1 LADAHS
7 FSNNYNNIETIKKQ
21 LFMFAALLFSQ
32 QLNNLKSLL
41 FWESH
46 KKSRLATSRP
56 DWGKTAEW
64 LHVVVGG
71 YR

>member
-1 LADAHS
+1 
-7 FSNNYNNIETIKKQ
+7 
-21 LFMFAALLFSQ
+21 MFTALLFSQ
-32 QLNNLKSLL
+32 QLNNLNSLL
-41 FWESH
+41 LWESH
-46 KKSRLATSRP
+46 KKSRLATSRL

>member
-1 LADAHS
+1 
-7 FSNNYNNIETIKKQ
+7 
-21 LFMFAALLFSQ
+21 MFAALLFNQ
-32 QLNNLKSLL
+32 QLNNLNSLL

-71 YR
+71 CR